1 VFIAMFLGPHR
12 PPESD
17 RSSRQMSLRERFL
30 HPAAVPP
37 GLVLLAGTL
46 TFAAFTGFVPLYGED
61 LGLSGVAPLFALYGV
76 IVVVIRTAGARIPDQ
91 LGIMVSGTVAM
102 LFIAAG
108 MLTIG
113 ALDSVAGLYLGTA
126 IWALGISVQYPA
138 LLVAALA
145 DVPDSEQAT
154 ATSTFTMFFEISGGI
169 GGPLLGITAAL
180 ASVRAT
186 FAVSAVSALIGL
198 VLLRTLVARRLA

>member
-1 VFIAMFLGPHR
+1 
-12 PPESD
+12 
-17 RSSRQMSLRERFL
+17 
-30 HPAAVPP
+30 
-37 GLVLLAGTL
+37 
-46 TFAAFTGFVPLYGED
+46 
-61 LGLSGVAPLFALYGV
+61 
-76 IVVVIRTAGARIPDQ
+76 
-91 LGIMVSGTVAM
+91 MVSGTVAM

-145 DVPDSEQAT
+145 DVPDSERAT

-198 VLLRTLVARRLA
+198 VLLRTLVARRLGRA